1 MADFDVVL
9 RGGTVI
15 DGTGAPRFEADVG
28 LVGARIAAVG
38 DLSRASAHGDVDARG
53 RVVAPGFIDAHTHDD
68 RYLMQS
74 PLMPAKL
81 SQGVT
86 TVITGNCGIS
96 LAPWC
101 AAPGQ
106 AVPPP
111 LDLLGEDAA
120 AFRYRAF
127 GDYLDALEASVPAVN
142 AACLVGHTTLRVA
155 TMDRLDRAATDAE
168 IAAMQA
174 LLRDAM
180 ACGACG
186 MSTGAA
192 YPAAMPATTDEMA
205 RVATALKG
213 FDAVHASHIRD
224 EADGIREAID
234 EAVAIGE
241 AGDAGVVISHHK
253 LMGPKNH
260 GRSVETLAQL
270 SQKSQLSQ
278 RMRHRCVG
286 LDCYP
291 YQAGS
296 TILRKDR
303 LPLSSRVIVTRSH
316 PHPEFAG
323 KDLHEIAAAMGLSP
337 EDAVDALQPA
347 GAVYFL
353 MDEADVRRILAF
365 PQTMIGSDGLPHDPV
380 PHPRLWG
387 TFPRV
392 LGHYSRDVGL
402 FPLELAVHK
411 MTGLTARHFGLQQR
425 GVLAEGHYA
434 DLTVFDPDRIIDT
447 ATFERP
453 VAQARGIDCVFV
465 NGEMAWRDGR
475 STGARAGKVIRR
487 ASRSGVSA
495 GWLPS

>member
-15 DGTGAPRFEADVG
+15 DGTGAPRFDADVG
-28 LVGARIAAVG
+28 IVGTRIAAIG
-38 DLSRASAHGDVDARG
+38 DLSRARAHREVDACG

-120 AFRYRAF
+120 AFRYGAF
-127 GDYLDALEASVPAVN
+127 GDYLDALSASAPAVN

-155 TMDRLDRAATDAE
+155 TMDRLDRAASDAE

-180 ACGACG
+180 ASGACG

-192 YPAAMPATTDEMA
+192 YPAAMTAPTDEMA
-205 RVATALKG
+205 RVATALQG

-224 EADGIREAID
+224 EADRIRDAID
-234 EAVAIGE
+234 EAVAIGD

-253 LMGPKNH
+253 LIGPKNH
-260 GRSVETLAQL
+260 GRSVETLLQL
-270 SQKSQLSQ
+270 SRL
-278 RMRHRCVG
+278 MRHRCVG

-303 LPLSSRVIVTRSH
+303 LAVSSRVIVTRSQ

-323 KDLHEIAAAMGLSP
+323 RDLCDIADTMGLSP

-365 PQTMIGSDGLPHDPV
+365 PHTMIGSDGLPHDPV

-392 LGHYSRDVGL
+392 LGHYSRDIGL

-411 MTGLTARHFGLQQR
+411 MTGLTARYFGLPQR

-434 DLTVFDPDRIIDT
+434 DVTVFDADRIVDT

-453 VAQARGIDCVFV
+453 VAQADGIDCVLV
-465 NGEMAWRDGR
+465 NGEMAWHGGA
-475 STGARAGKVIRR
+475 STGVRAGTVIRR
-487 ASRSGVSA
+487 ASRTGVPA
-495 GWLPS
+495 

>member
-1 MADFDVVL
+1 MSDFDVVL

-15 DGTGAPRFEADVG
+15 DGTGAPRFDADVG
-28 LVGARIAAVG
+28 IEGRRIAAIG
-38 DLSRASAHGDVDARG
+38 DLSNARG
-53 RVVAPGFIDAHTHDD
+53 RSEIDVRGRIVAPGFIDAHTHDD

-101 AAPGQ
+101 AAPGE

-111 LDLLGEDAA
+111 LDLLGDATA
-120 AFRYRAF
+120 AFRYAAF
-127 GDYLDALEASVPAVN
+127 GDYLDALEQAAPAVN

-155 TMDRLDRAATDAE
+155 LMDRLDRAATDPE

-180 ACGACG
+180 LAGACG

-192 YPAAMPATTDEMA
+192 YPAAMAASTDEMA
-205 RVATALKG
+205 RVATALHG
-213 FDAVHASHIRD
+213 FGAVHASHIRD
-224 EADGIREAID
+224 EGDSIREAID

-241 AGDAGVVISHHK
+241 AGDASVVVSHHK
-253 LMGPKNH
+253 LIGPKNH
-260 GRSVETLAQL
+260 GRSVETLAHLAQV
-270 SQKSQLSQ
+270 
-278 RMRHRCVG
+278 MRHRCVG

-296 TILRKDR
+296 TVLRKDR
-303 LPLSSRVIVTRSH
+303 LAVSSRVILTRSQ
-316 PHPEFAG
+316 PHPEYAG
-323 KDLHEIAAAMGLSP
+323 QDLDAIAAAMGLSP
-337 EDAVDALQPA
+337 EDAVDVLQPA
-347 GAVYFL
+347 GAIYFL

-402 FPLELAVHK
+402 FPLETAVHK
-411 MTGLTARHFGLQQR
+411 MTGLTAGHFGLQQR
-425 GVLAEGHYA
+425 GVLSEGNFA
-434 DLTVFDPDRIIDT
+434 DVTVFDAARIVDN
-447 ATFERP
+447 ATFEHP
-453 VAQARGIDCVFV
+453 VAQATGVECVFV
-465 NGEMAWRDGR
+465 NGELAWRDGAG
-475 STGARAGKVIRR
+475 TGVRAGAVIRH
-487 ASRSGVSA
+487 ASGRESQCNRSRMIS
-495 GWLPS
+495 

>member
-15 DGTGAPRFEADVG
+15 DGTAAPRFEADVG
-28 LVGARIAAVG
+28 IDGERIAAID
-38 DLSRASAHGDVDARG
+38 DLSGARG
-53 RVVAPGFIDAHTHDD
+53 RCELDVRGRIVAPGFIDAHTHDD
-68 RYLMQS
+68 RYLMQD

-86 TVITGNCGIS
+86 TVVTGNCGIS

-111 LDLLGEDAA
+111 LDLLGDDPS
-120 AFRYRAF
+120 AFRYAGF
-127 GDYLDALEASVPAVN
+127 GDYLDALERAAPAVN

-155 TMDRLDRAATDAE
+155 VMDRLDLAATDAE
-168 IAAMQA
+168 IATMQA
-174 LLRDAM
+174 LLHAAM
-180 ACGACG
+180 VSGACG

-192 YPAAMPATTDEMA
+192 YPAATFATTDEMA
-205 RVATALKG
+205 RVATVLQG
-213 FDAVHASHIRD
+213 FGGVHASHIRD
-224 EADGIREAID
+224 EGDRVCEAID
-234 EAVAIGE
+234 EAVAIGA
-241 AGDAGVVISHHK
+241 AGGAGTIVSHHK
-253 LMGPKNH
+253 LIGPKNH
-260 GRSVETLAQL
+260 GRSVETLGHLAQA
-270 SQKSQLSQ
+270 
-278 RMRHRCVG
+278 MRHRCVG

-303 LPLSSRVIVTRSH
+303 LAVSSRVIVTRSQS
-316 PHPEFAG
+316 HPEYAG
-323 KDLHEIAAAMGLSP
+323 QDLDAIAAAMGLSP

-347 GAVYFL
+347 GAIYFL

-402 FPLELAVHK
+402 FPLETAVYK
-411 MTGLTARHFGLQQR
+411 MSGLTAHHFGLTGR
-425 GVLAEGHYA
+425 GEIAEGNFA
-434 DLTVFDPDRIIDT
+434 DITVFDAARIIDV
-447 ATFERP
+447 ATFEQP
-453 VAQARGIDCVFV
+453 VAQAAGIACVFV
-465 NGEMAWRDGR
+465 NGNMAWRDGAT
-475 STGARAGKVIRR
+475 TGTRAGTVIRR
-487 ASRSGVSA
+487 GDRA
-495 GWLPS
+495 